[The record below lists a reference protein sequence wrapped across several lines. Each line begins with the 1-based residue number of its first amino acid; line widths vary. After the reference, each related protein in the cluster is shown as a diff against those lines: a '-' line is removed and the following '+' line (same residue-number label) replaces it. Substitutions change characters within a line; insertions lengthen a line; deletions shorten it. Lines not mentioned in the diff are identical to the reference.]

1 MRLVVV
7 VVCRVIVGVFIAR
20 GTVIV
25 EVFSRQLIVQ
35 NEHFWVLLSLFLQ
48 FLYKIYCRLACVMR
62 KRSAFF
68 GYNCVGL
75 VCGSETLLFETVP
88 SV

>member
-7 VVCRVIVGVFIAR
+7 VVRRVIVGVFIAR

-25 EVFSRQLIVQ
+25 EVFSRQLIIQ

-48 FLYKIYCRLACVMR
+48 FFYKIYCRFACVMR
-62 KRSAFF
+62 KRSAFLR
-68 GYNCVGL
+68 YNCVVL
-75 VCGSETLLFETVP
+75 VRGSETLLFETLP